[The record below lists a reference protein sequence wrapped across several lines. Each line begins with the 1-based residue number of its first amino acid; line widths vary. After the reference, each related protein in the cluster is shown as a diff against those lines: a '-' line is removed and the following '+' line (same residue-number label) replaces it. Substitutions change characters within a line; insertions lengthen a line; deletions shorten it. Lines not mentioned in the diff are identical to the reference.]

1 MVLNIIFNFFD
12 MIKKIFIPV
21 FVLFFAIF
29 FAQIDK
35 YKASDYSLPNNVKT
49 YNTFVYKY
57 DVELGKYKVIEKRI
71 RIFEKGLLKYDYVL
85 DNYLDRF
92 SQIKRYT
99 YNAQNQ
105 LISIETADDYEKPQY
120 YPYEDFFYENGKLTK
135 ISEIFGNKRVFT
147 DFTYD
152 GKGRILKE
160 KKYQDDKL
168 VLSTV
173 DYHYTTDKNFTTKK
187 VVFIN
192 DNSRKMVDA
201 VYQNN
206 LKISEEVDDP
216 AAKISYT
223 YQYDDK
229 GNETLEFDG
238 VTNLDKHYVYGK
250 TGAVIKS
257 KKTLYDDLEFDIVN
271 YFEFSE
277 TTYEDGTK
285 EGSRTFD
292 KDYAKSFNM
301 SVLSYDFV
309 DDLK

>member
-1 MVLNIIFNFFD
+1 
-12 MIKKIFIPV
+12 MIKKIFVPV
-21 FVLFFAIF
+21 FVLFFAVF
-29 FAQIDK
+29 FAQTEK
-35 YKASDYSLPNNVKT
+35 YKASDYSLPNNVKS
-49 YNTFVYKY
+49 YNTFIYKY
-57 DVELGKYKVIEKRI
+57 DVDLGKYFVIEKHI

-92 SQIKRYT
+92 TQIKRYT

-120 YPYEDFFYENGKLTK
+120 YPYIDFFYENGKLSK
-135 ISEIFGNKRVFT
+135 ISEVLGNKRIFT
-147 DFTYD
+147 DFSYD
-152 GKGRILKE
+152 KKGRILKE
-160 KKYQDDKL
+160 KRYQDDKL

-173 DYHYTTDKNFTTKK
+173 DYHYTSDKNFTTKK

-192 DNSRKMVDA
+192 DNSRKLVDA

-206 LKISEEVDDP
+206 LKISEEIDDP

-223 YQYDDK
+223 YQYDK
-229 GNETLEFDG
+229 NGNEVMKSDMTTSFDS
-238 VTNLDKHYVYGK
+238 HYVYGK
-250 TGAVIKS
+250 TDAILKS
-257 KKTLYDDLEFDIVN
+257 KKTEYDDFEFDIVN

-277 TTYEDGTK
+277 ITYEDGST
-285 EGSRTFD
+285 EGSRVFD
-292 KDYAKSFNM
+292 KEFAKSFNM

>member
-1 MVLNIIFNFFD
+1 M
-12 MIKKIFIPV
+12 KKSLFIT
-21 FVLFFAIF
+21 LFFISIAVF
-29 FAQIDK
+29 SQEK
-35 YKASDYSLPNNVKT
+35 YKASDYSLPNNVKS
-49 YNTFVYKY
+49 YNTFIYKY
-57 DVELGKYKVIEKRI
+57 DVDLGKYFVIEKHI

-85 DNYLDRF
+85 DNYLGRF
-92 SQIKRYT
+92 SQLKKLE
-99 YNAQNQ
+99 YNDQNQ
-105 LISIETADDYEKPQY
+105 LISIEEAEDFENPQY
-120 YPYEDFFYENGKLTK
+120 YPYQDFYYEKGKLTK
-135 ISEIFGNKRVFT
+135 ISEVFGNKRVFT

-173 DYHYTTDKNFTTKK
+173 DYHYTSDKNFTTKK

-192 DNSRKMVDA
+192 DNSRKMVDT

-206 LKISEEVDDP
+206 LKISKEVDDP

-277 TTYEDGTK
+277 ITYDDGTK

-292 KDYAKSFNM
+292 ADYAKSFNM

>member
-1 MVLNIIFNFFD
+1 M
-12 MIKKIFIPV
+12 KKSLFITLFLIFIT
-21 FVLFFAIF
+21 LFS
-29 FAQIDK
+29 QEK
-35 YKASDYSLPNNVKT
+35 YKASDYSLPNNVKS
-49 YNTFVYKY
+49 YNTFIYKY
-57 DVELGKYKVIEKRI
+57 DVDLGKYFVIEKHI

-92 SQIKRYT
+92 TQIKRYT

-120 YPYEDFFYENGKLTK
+120 YPYIDFFYENGKLSK
-135 ISEIFGNKRVFT
+135 ISEVLGNKRIFT
-147 DFTYD
+147 DFSYD
-152 GKGRILKE
+152 KKGRILKE
-160 KKYQDDKL
+160 KRYQDDKL

-173 DYHYTTDKNFTTKK
+173 DYHYTSDKNFTTKK

-277 TTYEDGTK
+277 ITYDDGTK

-292 KDYAKSFNM
+292 ADYAKSFNM

>member
-1 MVLNIIFNFFD
+1 

-92 SQIKRYT
+92 SQIKRYE

-105 LISIETADDYEKPQY
+105 LVSIEEAEDFEKPQY
-120 YPYEDFFYENGKLTK
+120 YPYENFFYENGKLSK
-135 ISEIFGNKRVFT
+135 ISEVFGNKRIFT
-147 DFTYD
+147 DFNYD
-152 GKGRILKE
+152 KKGRILKE
-160 KKYQDDKL
+160 KRYQDDKL

-173 DYHYTTDKNFTTKK
+173 DYNYFSDKNYTTKK

-192 DNSRKMVDA
+192 DDSKKIVDA
-201 VYQNN
+201 VFENN
-206 LKISEEVDDP
+206 LKISEEIDDP

-223 YQYDDK
+223 YQYDK
-229 GNETLEFDG
+229 NGNEVMKSDMTTSFDS
-238 VTNLDKHYVYGK
+238 HYVYGK
-250 TGAVIKS
+250 TGAILKS
-257 KKTLYDDLEFDIVN
+257 KKTEYDDLEFDIVN

-277 TTYEDGTK
+277 ITYEDGST
-285 EGSRTFD
+285 EGSRSFD
-292 KDYAKSFNM
+292 KEFAKSFNM
-301 SVLSYDFV
+301 SVLSYDSI

>member
-1 MVLNIIFNFFD
+1 M
-12 MIKKIFIPV
+12 KKSLFIT
-21 FVLFFAIF
+21 LFFISIAVF
-29 FAQIDK
+29 SQEK
-35 YKASDYSLPNNVKT
+35 YKASDYSLPNNVKS
-49 YNTFVYKY
+49 YNTFIYKY
-57 DVELGKYKVIEKRI
+57 DVDLGKYFVIEKHI

-85 DNYLDRF
+85 DNYLGRF
-92 SQIKRYT
+92 SQLKKLE
-99 YNAQNQ
+99 YNDQNQ
-105 LISIETADDYEKPQY
+105 LISIEEAEDFENPQY
-120 YPYEDFFYENGKLTK
+120 YPYQEFYYEKGKLTK
-135 ISEIFGNKRVFT
+135 ISEVFGNKRVFT

-152 GKGRILKE
+152 GKGRILEE

-173 DYHYTTDKNFTTKK
+173 DYHYTSDKNFTTKK

-192 DNSRKMVDA
+192 DNSRKMVDT

-206 LKISEEVDDP
+206 LKISKEVDDP

-277 TTYEDGTK
+277 ITYDDGTK

-292 KDYAKSFNM
+292 ADYAKSFNM

>member
-1 MVLNIIFNFFD
+1 

-92 SQIKRYT
+92 TQIKRYT

-120 YPYEDFFYENGKLTK
+120 YPYIDFFYENGKLSK
-135 ISEIFGNKRVFT
+135 ISEVLGNKRIFT
-147 DFTYD
+147 DFSYD
-152 GKGRILKE
+152 KKGRILKE
-160 KKYQDDKL
+160 KRYQDDKL
-168 VLSTV
+168 VFSTV
-173 DYHYTTDKNFTTKK
+173 DYNYTSDKNYTTKK

-192 DNSRKMVDA
+192 DDSKKIVDA
-201 VYQNN
+201 VFENN
-206 LKISEEVDDP
+206 LKISEDIDDP

-223 YQYDDK
+223 YQYDK
-229 GNETLEFDG
+229 NGNEVMKSDMTTSFDS
-238 VTNLDKHYVYGK
+238 HYVYGK
-250 TGAVIKS
+250 TGAILKS
-257 KKTLYDDLEFDIVN
+257 KKTEYDDLEFDIVN

-277 TTYEDGTK
+277 ITYEDGST
-285 EGSRTFD
+285 EGSRVFD
-292 KDYAKSFNM
+292 KDFAKSFNM
-301 SVLSYDFV
+301 SVLSYDAI

>member
-1 MVLNIIFNFFD
+1 M
-12 MIKKIFIPV
+12 KKSLFIT
-21 FVLFFAIF
+21 LFFISIAVF
-29 FAQIDK
+29 SQEK
-35 YKASDYSLPNNVKT
+35 YKASDYSLPNNVKS
-49 YNTFVYKY
+49 YNTFIYKY
-57 DVELGKYKVIEKRI
+57 DVDLGKYFVIEKHI

-85 DNYLDRF
+85 DNYLGRF
-92 SQIKRYT
+92 SQLKKLE
-99 YNAQNQ
+99 YNDQNQ
-105 LISIETADDYEKPQY
+105 LISIEEAEDFENPQY
-120 YPYEDFFYENGKLTK
+120 YPYQEFYYEKGKLTK
-135 ISEIFGNKRVFT
+135 ISEVFGNKRVFT

-173 DYHYTTDKNFTTKK
+173 DYHYTSDKNFTTKK

-192 DNSRKMVDA
+192 DNSRKMVDT

-206 LKISEEVDDP
+206 LKISKEVDDP

-277 TTYEDGTK
+277 ITYDDGTK

-292 KDYAKSFNM
+292 ADYAKSFNM

>member
-1 MVLNIIFNFFD
+1 M
-12 MIKKIFIPV
+12 KKSLFIT
-21 FVLFFAIF
+21 LFFISIAVF
-29 FAQIDK
+29 SQEK
-35 YKASDYSLPNNVKT
+35 YKASDYSLPNNVKS
-49 YNTFVYKY
+49 YNTFIYKY
-57 DVELGKYKVIEKRI
+57 DVDLGKYFVIEKHI

-85 DNYLDRF
+85 DNYLGRF
-92 SQIKRYT
+92 SQLKKLD
-99 YNAQNQ
+99 YNDQNQ
-105 LISIETADDYEKPQY
+105 LISIEEAEDFENPQY
-120 YPYEDFFYENGKLTK
+120 YPYQDFYYEKGKLTK

-147 DFTYD
+147 DFAYD

-238 VTNLDKHYVYGK
+238 VTNLNKHYVYGK

-277 TTYEDGTK
+277 ITYEDGTK

-292 KDYAKSFNM
+292 EDYAKSFNM

>member
-1 MVLNIIFNFFD
+1 M
-12 MIKKIFIPV
+12 KKSLFIT
-21 FVLFFAIF
+21 LFFISIAVF
-29 FAQIDK
+29 SQEK
-35 YKASDYSLPNNVKT
+35 YKASDYSLPNNVKS
-49 YNTFVYKY
+49 YNTFIYKY
-57 DVELGKYKVIEKRI
+57 DVDLGKYFVIEKHI

-85 DNYLDRF
+85 DNYLGRF
-92 SQIKRYT
+92 SQLKKLE
-99 YNAQNQ
+99 YNDQNQ
-105 LISIETADDYEKPQY
+105 LISIEEAEDFENPQY
-120 YPYEDFFYENGKLTK
+120 YPYQEFYYEKGKLTK

-147 DFTYD
+147 DFAYV

-173 DYHYTTDKNFTTKK
+173 DYHYTSDKNFTTKK

-192 DNSRKMVDA
+192 DNSRKMVDT

-206 LKISEEVDDP
+206 LKISKEVDDP

-277 TTYEDGTK
+277 ITYEDGTK

-292 KDYAKSFNM
+292 ADYAKSFNM

>member
-1 MVLNIIFNFFD
+1 MKNLLITILGFIFVIIN
-12 MIKKIFIPV
+12 
-21 FVLFFAIF
+21 
-29 FAQIDK
+29 AQNEK

-57 DVELGKYKVIEKRI
+57 DVELGKYKVIEKHI

-92 SQIKRYT
+92 SQMKKYE

-105 LISIETADDYEKPQY
+105 LVSIQEAEDFEKPEY
-120 YPYEDFFYENGKLTK
+120 YPYQDFYYEKGKLVK
-135 ISEIFGNKRVFT
+135 LSEVFGNKRIFT

-152 GKGRILKE
+152 NKGRILKE
-160 KKYQDDKL
+160 KRYQDDQL

-173 DYHYTTDKNFTTKK
+173 DYNYTSDKDFTTKK

-192 DNSRKMVDA
+192 DNSQKIVEA
-201 VYQNN
+201 IYHNN
-206 LKISEEVDDP
+206 LKVSEEIDGP

-223 YQYDDK
+223 YQYDK
-229 GNETLEFDG
+229 NGNEIMKSDLTTGFDS
-238 VTNLDKHYVYGK
+238 HYVYGK
-250 TGAVIKS
+250 TGAILKS
-257 KKTLYDDLEFDIVN
+257 KKTEYDDYEYDIVN

-277 TTYEDGTK
+277 ITYEDGSK
-285 EGSRTFD
+285 EGSRSFD
-292 KDYAKSFNM
+292 KDFAKSFNM
-301 SVLSYDFV
+301 SVLSCDAI

>member
-1 MVLNIIFNFFD
+1 
-12 MIKKIFIPV
+12 
-21 FVLFFAIF
+21 
-29 FAQIDK
+29 
-35 YKASDYSLPNNVKT
+35 
-49 YNTFVYKY
+49 
-57 DVELGKYKVIEKRI
+57 
-71 RIFEKGLLKYDYVL
+71 L
-85 DNYLDRF
+85 DNYLGRF
-92 SQIKRYT
+92 SQLKKLE
-99 YNAQNQ
+99 YNDQNQ
-105 LISIETADDYEKPQY
+105 LISIEEAEDFNDALYPYQDFYYEK
-120 YPYEDFFYENGKLTK
+120 GKLTK

-160 KKYQDDKL
+160 KKYQDDQL

-173 DYHYTTDKNFTTKK
+173 DYHYTSDKNFTTKK

-277 TTYEDGTK
+277 ITYEDGTK

>member
-1 MVLNIIFNFFD
+1 M
-12 MIKKIFIPV
+12 KKSLFIA
-21 FVLFFAIF
+21 LFLICIYLFS
-29 FAQIDK
+29 QEK
-35 YKASDYSLPNNVKT
+35 YKASDYSLPNNVKS
-49 YNTFVYKY
+49 YNTFIYKY
-57 DVELGKYKVIEKRI
+57 DVDLGKYFVIEKHI

-85 DNYLDRF
+85 DNYLGRF
-92 SQIKRYT
+92 SQLKKLE
-99 YNAQNQ
+99 YNDQNQ
-105 LISIETADDYEKPQY
+105 LISIEEAEDFENPQY
-120 YPYEDFFYENGKLTK
+120 YPYQDFYYEKGKLMK
-135 ISEIFGNKRVFT
+135 ISEVFGNKRVFT

-173 DYHYTTDKNFTTKK
+173 DYHYTSDKNFTTKK

-192 DNSRKMVDA
+192 DNSRKMVDT

-277 TTYEDGTK
+277 ITYEDSTK

-292 KDYAKSFNM
+292 ADYAKSFNM

>member
-1 MVLNIIFNFFD
+1 M
-12 MIKKIFIPV
+12 KKSLFIT
-21 FVLFFAIF
+21 LFFISIAVF
-29 FAQIDK
+29 SQEK
-35 YKASDYSLPNNVKT
+35 YKASDYSLPNNVKS
-49 YNTFVYKY
+49 YNTFIYKY
-57 DVELGKYKVIEKRI
+57 DVDLGKYFVIEKHI

-85 DNYLDRF
+85 DNYLGRF
-92 SQIKRYT
+92 SQLKKLE
-99 YNAQNQ
+99 YNDQNQ
-105 LISIETADDYEKPQY
+105 LISIEEAEDFENPQY
-120 YPYEDFFYENGKLTK
+120 YPYQEFYYEKGKLTK
-135 ISEIFGNKRVFT
+135 ISEVFGNKRVFT

-173 DYHYTTDKNFTTKK
+173 DYHYTSDKNFTTKK

-277 TTYEDGTK
+277 ITYDDGTK

-292 KDYAKSFNM
+292 ADYAKSFNM